1 MGQDHDRLKLY
12 LTHRSALVDYATP
25 LTGSRAQAEDVV
37 QEAYFRFV
45 PVKDNGK
52 GAGAAPADNPLA
64 YLYRIVRNLAL
75 DLIRR
80 NGAESR
86 REAQIA
92 LLEAGLTMPA
102 PDEVFVQREELR
114 RAAVALAELPERT
127 RLAFEL
133 HRFHDQTFQ
142 QIADRLGISITSAHR
157 LVRDAVMHVTRR
169 LAADES

>member
-25 LTGSRAQAEDVV
+25 LTGNRAQAEDVV

-45 PVKDNGK
+45 PQRD
-52 GAGAAPADNPLA
+52 GAAPADNPLA

-92 LLEAGLTMPA
+92 LLDAGLTMPA
-102 PDEVFVQREELR
+102 PDDVFVHREDLR
-114 RAAVALAELPERT
+114 RAAAALAELPERT

-142 QIADRLGISITSAHR
+142 QIADRLGMSITSAHR
-157 LVRDAVMHVTRR
+157 LVRDAVMHVSRR
-169 LAADES
+169 LAADEN

>member
-12 LTHRSALVDYATP
+12 LAHRSALVDYATP
-25 LTGSRAQAEDVV
+25 LTGNRAQAEDVV

-45 PVKDNGK
+45 PQREG
-52 GAGAAPADNPLA
+52 GAATADNPLA

-92 LLEAGLTMPA
+92 LMDAGLTMPGL
-102 PDEVFVQREELR
+102 DEVFVHREELR
-114 RAAVALAELPERT
+114 RAAAALAELPDRT

-133 HRFHDQTFQ
+133 HRFHEQTFH
-142 QIADRLGISITSAHR
+142 QIADRLGISITTAHR
-157 LVRDAVMHVTRR
+157 LVRDAVVHVTRR